1 MRTIGAI
8 AAVSMPALTF
18 SGASTPASAGN
29 GGAVAAGVIGG
40 LAAGAIIGSA
50 AANANRGYYGGPAYV
65 EPVYGPPPRCWIERR
80 DYVDP
85 YGNIRVRN
93 VRVCN

>member
-1 MRTIGAI
+1 MRIIGAI
-8 AAVSMPALTF
+8 AAVSLALSLT
-18 SGASTPASAGN
+18 AAPTPASAGN

-50 AANANRGYYGGPAYV
+50 AAGQRSYYSGPSYV
-65 EPVYGPPPRCWIERR
+65 EPVYDRPARCWIERR

-85 YGNIRVRN
+85 YGNIRIRN
-93 VRVCN
+93 VRVCR